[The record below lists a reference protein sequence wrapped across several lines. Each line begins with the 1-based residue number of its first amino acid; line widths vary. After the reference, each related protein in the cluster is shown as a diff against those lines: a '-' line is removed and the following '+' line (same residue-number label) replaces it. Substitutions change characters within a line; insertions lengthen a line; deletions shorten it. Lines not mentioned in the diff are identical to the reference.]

1 MWIYQK
7 KLQYPVRIKNP
18 NPALASMI
26 ISQVGGPDGELSAS
40 MRYLHQRYSMPD
52 GDVVGMLTDIGSEEL
67 GHLEMVSAIIH
78 QLTRN
83 IREDKLMDTPF
94 APYFV
99 DHTTGVYPVS
109 ASGVPNDLKYVGVK
123 GDPIADLNEDLA
135 AEGAIPLRRIFKIT
149 KSQDNDKT
157 GISATSRFKPK
168 KQNKSDAK
176 LHRPCFVLRF
186 SEQRVQGH
194 RRPQAGCLRRGS

>member
-1 MWIYQK
+1 MWIYEK
-7 KLQYPVRIKNP
+7 KLQYPVRIKTP

-67 GHLEMVSAIIH
+67 NHLEMVSAIIH

-83 IREDKLMDTPF
+83 IREDKIMDTPF

-99 DHTTGVYPVS
+99 DHTTGVYPVA
-109 ASGVPNDLKYVGVK
+109 ASGVPNDMKYVGVK

-135 AEGAIPLRRIFKIT
+135 AEQKARVTYDNILRLTDDPDVRDPIKFLREREIVHY
-149 KSQDNDKT
+149 Q
-157 GISATSRFKPK
+157 RFG
-168 KQNKSDAK
+168 D
-176 LHRPCFVLRF
+176 
-186 SEQRVQGH
+186 
-194 RRPQAGCLRRGS
+194 CLRKVQERADHKNIYGYNPAFDKRRR